1 MTRVPQ
7 ATSCWTEGQ
16 WVTDLVTVTP
26 RHGRD
31 SLRVT
36 GFLISSLMARLLAE
50 VRRPASS
57 LLQGLGALTP
67 PHGTMP
73 RWLGCALTRGASAPA
88 ASGGSE
94 TVPHPV

>member
-26 RHGRD
+26 QHSRD

-57 LLQGLGALTP
+57 FLPLP
-67 PHGTMP
+67 
-73 RWLGCALTRGASAPA
+73 SAG
-88 ASGGSE
+88 SGGAYTAPWDHAMVVRLCADSRRVC
-94 TVPHPV
+94 TCGLRGL